1 MAVGAWEGLPGAV
14 FTPGAAA
21 AGFLSPLAGAVAVL
35 GLTFCNQRV
44 DRMILAV
51 LPFCAEQCSI
61 QGLGTPIRMK
71 VIQMKEQ
78 GLIYGCLLQL

>member
-44 DRMILAV
+44 GQDDPSCPAIL
-51 LPFCAEQCSI
+51 CS
-61 QGLGTPIRMK
+61 TM
-71 VIQMKEQ
+71 
-78 GLIYGCLLQL
+78 